1 MPNYQRYETKPIEC
15 WKKAEELRRSH
26 REHIFQAQAKG
37 ELLIHGMC
45 YFHALLNGMGDFA
58 VTEYTPYFRVLMSDL
73 KQALKAH
80 EAAEAMGF
88 GPDICA
94 SMRCHLG
101 ALFQGFGLVNRQGV
115 RVKPD
120 FVFQGLPCTTLAKT
134 SQLYADHWGIPYFTI
149 DIPFKDS
156 PATLDYLVAELQEA
170 IEWMEKITGRPFDD
184 ERLIRAARNEWRGL
198 ALFAQI
204 LDLCRTVP
212 APLDA
217 RHLFALQ
224 VPLVLSRQRDD
235 VIQLYEELLE
245 ETKERVRQGIS
256 ARGYE
261 ACRLIHGGFPPMYY
275 MGILRYPSQF
285 GGVYVGGD
293 LIHIYAAW
301 ESLDLKNRDW
311 VAAPATP
318 EEAGHNLRTR
328 KDALEML
335 ADLYIRRRPHMCRVE
350 YRADEYLK
358 LAQNWHADAFVIHV
372 DRGCKNLAAGI
383 MEAKLALEAAGIPTL
398 LYEGSGYDP
407 REFNEVQVMDRLDA
421 FMESLG
427 LHRIGTDETG
437 GGYGAVEASHLG

>member
-1 MPNYQRYETKPIEC
+1 MLNYQRYETKPIEC

-26 REHIFQAQAKG
+26 RRHIFEAQAHG

-45 YFHALLNGMGDFA
+45 YFHGMLNGMGDYA
-58 VTEYTPYFRVLMSDL
+58 ITEYTPYFRALMSDT
-73 KQALKAH
+73 KEAIRTH
-80 EAAEAMGF
+80 EIAEARGF
-88 GPDICA
+88 GQDICS

-101 ALFQGFGLVNRQGV
+101 ALFQGFGLINKEGV

-120 FVFQGLPCTTLAKT
+120 FIFQGLPCTTLAKT
-134 SQLYADHWGIPYFTI
+134 SQIYADYWGIPYFTM
-149 DIPFKDS
+149 DIPSQDS
-156 PATLDYLVAELQEA
+156 PATMDYLVAELQEA
-170 IEWMEKITGRPFDD
+170 IEWMEKITGREFDD
-184 ERLIRAARNEWRGL
+184 ERLLHGARNEWLGL
-198 ALFAQI
+198 SLFAQI

-224 VPLVLSRQRDD
+224 VPLVLIRQRDD
-235 VIQLYEELLE
+235 VIQLYEEMLE

-261 ACRLIHGGFPPMYY
+261 TCRLIHGGFPPMFY
-275 MGILRYPSQF
+275 MGILRYPGQF

-301 ESLDLKNRDW
+301 NTLDLTNGDW
-311 VAAPATP
+311 VAAPSTP
-318 EEAGHNLRTR
+318 EEAGHTLRTR
-328 KDALEML
+328 EDALRML

-350 YRADEYLK
+350 AKAEEYVK
-358 LAQNWHADAFVIHV
+358 LAQGWKADAFVIHI
-372 DRGCKNLAAGI
+372 DRGCKNLQAGVL
-383 MEAKLALEAAGIPTL
+383 EAKLSLEEAGIPTL

-407 REFNEVQVMDRLDA
+407 RDLSESQVLDRFDA

-427 LHRIGTDETG
+427 LARIGEEG
-437 GGYGAVEASHLG
+437 KGSGYGVVR